1 MGGMRIDFLNWRDPA
16 WQDAAALI
24 ESHFKAIY
32 AARLSLAGIEL
43 VAARSGLGGLA
54 GAAGIRDAGQGFFS
68 QAYLDRPVE
77 DLLSQTSGQRIFD
90 REIIEVVSLACPQ
103 PRATLPLI
111 DAITEE
117 GRRRGKSWGIFTATT
132 PLRRLLERVGVPL
145 IALAPA
151 RPERLTGAANWGS
164 YYDSTPWVCA
174 LSDEHALRFVPQ
186 RAAMTT
192 RMHLK

>member
-1 MGGMRIDFLNWRDPA
+1 MRIDFLHWRDPA
-16 WQDAAALI
+16 WQDAASLI
-24 ESHFKAIY
+24 EAHFKAVY
-32 AARLSLAGIEL
+32 DARLSLAGIEL
-43 VAARSGLGGLA
+43 AAAVSASCGLA
-54 GAAGIRDAGQGFFS
+54 GAAGIREVGQGFFS
-68 QAYLDRPVE
+68 QVYLDRPVE
-77 DLLSQTSGQRIFD
+77 ELLTETSGQRVFD
-90 REIIEVVSLACPQ
+90 HEIIEVVSLACPQ

-132 PLRRLLERVGVPL
+132 PLMRLLERVGVPL

-151 RPERLTGAANWGS
+151 RPERLAAAANWGS
-164 YYDSTPWVCA
+164 YYDSAPWVCA

-186 RAAMTT
+186 RVAMTT

>member
-1 MGGMRIDFLNWRDPA
+1 MRTDFLNWHDPA
-16 WQDAAALI
+16 WQDAASLI
-24 ESHFKAIY
+24 ETHFKAVFD
-32 AARLSLAGIEL
+32 ARLSLPAIEL
-43 VAARSGLGGLA
+43 VAIRSESGRLSGGAGLREARH
-54 GAAGIRDAGQGFFS
+54 GFFS
-68 QAYLDRPVE
+68 QAYLDRPIQEV
-77 DLLSQTSGQRIFD
+77 LSQISGQRVSPD
-90 REIIEVVSLACPQ
+90 EIIEVVSLACPQ

-111 DAITEE
+111 DAITAE